1 MQRENDKELVWLSG
15 EVKTPPFSQKA
26 RIEAGYSLRK
36 LQQGEMIGLPL
47 SRPMPTIGK
56 HCHELRIVDENV
68 TWRIIYRIDS
78 DAIII
83 LEVFSKKTRETP
95 KNIIEICQKR
105 LKQYDSI

>member
-1 MQRENDKELVWLSG
+1 
-15 EVKTPPFSQKA
+15 
-26 RIEAGYSLRK
+26 
-36 LQQGEMIGLPL
+36 
-47 SRPMPTIGK
+47 MPTIGK